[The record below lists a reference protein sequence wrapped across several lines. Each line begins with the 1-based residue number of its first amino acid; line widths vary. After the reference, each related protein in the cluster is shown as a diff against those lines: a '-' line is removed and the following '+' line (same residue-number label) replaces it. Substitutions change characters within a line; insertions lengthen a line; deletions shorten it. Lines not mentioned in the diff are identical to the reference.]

1 MNTKQFGERVAELR
15 EKCGMT
21 QSQLADQLNVSN
33 KTISRWETGDGY
45 PEITLL
51 VPLAKSLG
59 VTVDYLL
66 SESAD
71 REDSQF
77 EHNSNRTNRKEYR
90 HREIPV
96 IWPKKQLNKVHVTA
110 EKEKKRPV
118 IQNAIFRNNLLHCIF
133 YILITCIFCSA
144 NHYSL
149 YTSGD
154 SDSVGMQGYFTG
166 KTFGLIL
173 ITFVLAGILLLIVS
187 DLRMV
192 RSNPEKKNEGIVH
205 IGISMFYL
213 FGICLGVKPVSGT
226 WIKESYIMK
235 SYAEGSLLQGFD
247 WFQYNRRLLRTV
259 GCLTIGLYIVF
270 HLILVIRKW
279 KIERASIP
287 EKKCYRLENIKIF
300 WSSLILFNKIGVAAI
315 IISGSGLLISYGI
328 YAGSFLLQTIGSGF
342 DIPMYYLM
350 ILVIIMNIS
359 TTAAKAGF
367 ISAVIGLGAGLL
379 DCFDRQYKA
388 SIIIAVINIIFIY
401 LFPMIL
407 ALLQIA
413 NIIEIGSSTLES
425 VIQIP

>member
-15 EKCGMT
+15 KKCGMT

-173 ITFVLAGILLLIVS
+173 ITFVLAGILLLIV
-187 DLRMV
+187 
-192 RSNPEKKNEGIVH
+192 
-205 IGISMFYL
+205 
-213 FGICLGVKPVSGT
+213 FGS
-226 WIKESYIMK
+226 
-235 SYAEGSLLQGFD
+235 
-247 WFQYNRRLLRTV
+247 
-259 GCLTIGLYIVF
+259 
-270 HLILVIRKW
+270 
-279 KIERASIP
+279 
-287 EKKCYRLENIKIF
+287 
-300 WSSLILFNKIGVAAI
+300 
-315 IISGSGLLISYGI
+315 
-328 YAGSFLLQTIGSGF
+328 
-342 DIPMYYLM
+342 
-350 ILVIIMNIS
+350 
-359 TTAAKAGF
+359 
-367 ISAVIGLGAGLL
+367 
-379 DCFDRQYKA
+379 
-388 SIIIAVINIIFIY
+388 
-401 LFPMIL
+401 
-407 ALLQIA
+407 
-413 NIIEIGSSTLES
+413 
-425 VIQIP
+425 